1 MDHNAIRKLAEGYT
15 EAWCSQTPSEVA
27 SFYED
32 NGSLSVNGGPAA
44 VGRSAIADVARGF
57 MNEFPDLKVHLNA
70 LEFIDNEIRYH
81 WTLTGTY
88 THQNGIERK
97 VRISGYEVWEIG
109 TSGLIANS
117 KGQFDSED
125 YQRQLNGFQE
135 DEPT

>member
-1 MDHNAIRKLAEGYT
+1 MRKLAEEYT

-44 VGRSAIADVARGF
+44 VGRSAIGDIARGF
-57 MNEFPDLKVHLNA
+57 MSEFPDLKVHFND

-97 VRISGYEVWEIG
+97 VCISGYEVWEIG

-125 YQRQLNGFQE
+125 YQRQLN
-135 DEPT
+135 T